1 MSEVV
6 ERKREAKRQAI
17 LDAAVRL
24 FAERGYNATRM
35 ADVAESL
42 GLHKPALYYYF
53 DSKEAVLVE
62 LIRTRVGTALDALRA
77 IAASPRLP
85 ADKISEAVRT
95 HLRVFHEHPHLYTV
109 FNSEKLH
116 AVSLEAAAIV
126 DDLGRHYEKLW
137 EDMLSE
143 GVASG
148 ALRPDLDIPVT
159 MKAIL
164 GQLNS
169 TLSWFTADGRLTIEQ
184 LSDLYVELVILSV
197 GRLPRAVASG
207 GG

>member
-24 FAERGYNATRM
+24 FAERGYSATRM

-62 LIRTRVGTALDALRA
+62 LIRTRVGAALDALRA
-77 IAASPRLP
+77 IAASPCLP
-85 ADKISEAVRT
+85 ADKIGEAVRT

-126 DDLGRHYEKLW
+126 DELGRHYERLW
-137 EDMLSE
+137 EDMLME

-148 ALRPDLDIPVT
+148 VLRPDLDIPVT

-169 TLSWFTADGRLTIEQ
+169 TLSWFKPDGRLTIEQ
-184 LSDLYVELVILSV
+184 LSDHYVELVLLGVS
-197 GRLPRAVASG
+197 L
-207 GG
+207 

>member
-24 FAERGYNATRM
+24 FAERGYAATRM
-35 ADVAESL
+35 ADIAESL

-62 LIRTRVGTALDALRA
+62 LIRTRVGAALDALRA
-77 IAASPRLP
+77 IAASPRLS
-85 ADKISEAVRT
+85 ADKIAEAVRT

-109 FNSEKLH
+109 FNSEKLDT
-116 AVSLEAAAIV
+116 VSLEAAAIV
-126 DDLGRHYEKLW
+126 DDLGRHYEELW
-137 EDMLSE
+137 VDMLTE
-143 GVASG
+143 GVASR

-169 TLSWFTADGRLTIEQ
+169 TLTWFTPDGRLTIEE
-184 LSDLYVELVILSV
+184 LSDQYVELVLSSV
-197 GRLPRAVASG
+197 SLRGVASG